1 MRTRNVRT
9 KKYIGNNDK
18 FADLC
23 NYFLFDG
30 KQVIQPN
37 DLKEKDVTELGLPYT
52 DRGYMALEKVRDLL
66 KSCVVKT
73 AAGITYLVIG
83 IENQTDI
90 HYAMVIRNMLM
101 DALNYATQVDAYAKK
116 HRKDKDLKGD
126 VKMRKIIIN
135 RKKSFVGCASK
146 VYIYITKEVK
156 DFKIYKEDCL
166 LLGYIK
172 NGKSLEAEI
181 LEDEVFLVAAY
192 DNLGV
197 FMPTDYILIPKG
209 TDEIIV
215 EGKTKLAPS
224 KGNPFIFNA

>member
-1 MRTRNVRT
+1 M
-9 KKYIGNNDK
+9 
-18 FADLC
+18 
-23 NYFLFDG
+23 
-30 KQVIQPN
+30 
-37 DLKEKDVTELGLPYT
+37 
-52 DRGYMALEKVRDLL
+52 
-66 KSCVVKT
+66 
-73 AAGITYLVIG
+73 
-83 IENQTDI
+83 
-90 HYAMVIRNMLM
+90 
-101 DALNYATQVDAYAKK
+101 
-116 HRKDKDLKGD
+116 
-126 VKMRKIIIN
+126 MRKIVIN

-146 VYIYITKEVK
+146 VSIYITKEVK
-156 DFKIYKEDCL
+156 DFKIKKEDCL

-172 NGKSLEAEI
+172 NGKSLETEI